1 MSPWEEEGHTHKKK
15 EYENKEVNNKLSV
28 SFSYFPVKTKL
39 ITEEEAGLCLWPG
52 LGVFTSQISNSFLSG
67 GKPRTIVDIN

>member
-1 MSPWEEEGHTHKKK
+1 MSPWEEEGHTQKKY

-28 SFSYFPVKTKL
+28 RFSHFPVKTKL
-39 ITEEEAGLCLWPG
+39 IIEEEAGLSLRPG

-67 GKPRTIVDIN
+67 GNPCTIVDIN